1 LEPAEIRE
9 LAAAIH
15 PWFRTWVWFA
25 SYSGLRWSEML
36 GTRRRDLDL
45 LRRTVSVRQQIVEV
59 NGRFLGFGEPKSAA
73 GKRTVDLPSFLCAM
87 LEEQLAERAQPGVD
101 GLVFVNTRGNS
112 PHVSS
117 FSSQTWRK
125 ARAAVG
131 RPDLRWHHLRH
142 TAVALAI
149 AQGAHPKTI
158 QERMGHAS
166 ITVTLDRYGHLFPA
180 LAREVADDLDR
191 VYRES
196 LAALP
201 LARPA
206 ALNVR

>member
-1 LEPAEIRE
+1 
-9 LAAAIH
+9 
-15 PWFRTWVWFA
+15 
-25 SYSGLRWSEML
+25 
-36 GTRRRDLDL
+36 
-45 LRRTVSVRQQIVEV
+45 VR
-59 NGRFLGFGEPKSAA
+59 P
-73 GKRTVDLPSFLCAM
+73 
-87 LEEQLAERAQPGVD
+87 EEQLAERAQPGVD

-125 ARAAVG
+125 ARVAVG

-180 LAREVADDLDR
+180 LGREVADDLDK

-206 ALNVR
+206 ALDVR

>member
-1 LEPAEIRE
+1 M
-9 LAAAIH
+9 
-15 PWFRTWVWFA
+15 
-25 SYSGLRWSEML
+25 GLVRVLKRVALVGDAGRPPTGPRPTTPDRQCSP
-36 GTRRRDLDL
+36 TDRRSQR
-45 LRRTVSVRQQIVEV
+45 
-59 NGRFLGFGEPKSAA
+59 RFLGFGEPKSAA
-73 GKRTVDLPSFLCAM
+73 GKRTVDLPSFPCAM
-87 LEEQLAERAQPGVD
+87 LEEQLAKRAQPGVD

-117 FSSQTWRK
+117 FSSQTWKK
-125 ARAAVG
+125 ARIAVG

-142 TAVALAI
+142 NAVALAI
-149 AQGAHPKTI
+149 AQGANPKTI

-166 ITVTLDRYGHLFPA
+166 VTVTLDRYGHLFPA
-180 LAREVADDLDR
+180 LGREVADDLDK

-201 LARPA
+201 PARTA